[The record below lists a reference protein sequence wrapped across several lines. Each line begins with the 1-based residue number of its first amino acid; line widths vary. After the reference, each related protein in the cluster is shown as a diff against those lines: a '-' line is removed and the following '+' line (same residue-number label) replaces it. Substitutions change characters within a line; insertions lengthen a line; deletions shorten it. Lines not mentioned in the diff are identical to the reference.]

1 MRVPVLGCFAED
13 FSNILPAP
21 NLLPIFSTTSV
32 FLKLGQP
39 CNDGNKEVQ
48 VQIVNKKKMPLQ
60 RKQATI
66 ALCPKLMPISGS
78 FLPFL
83 LSTKCSPQSG
93 P

>member
-1 MRVPVLGCFAED
+1 VRVPVLGCIAED

-21 NLLPIFSTTSV
+21 NLLPIFTITSV

-39 CNDGNKEVQ
+39 YNDGNE
-48 VQIVNKKKMPLQ
+48 QIVNKKKMPLQ

-66 ALCPKLMPISGS
+66 ALCHNPMPISGS

-83 LSTKCSPQSG
+83 LSTKCSLQSA